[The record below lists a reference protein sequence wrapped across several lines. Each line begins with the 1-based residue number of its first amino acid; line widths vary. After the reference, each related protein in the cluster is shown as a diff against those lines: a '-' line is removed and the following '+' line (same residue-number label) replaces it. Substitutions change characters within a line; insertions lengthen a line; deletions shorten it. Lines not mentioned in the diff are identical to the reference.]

1 MANVSWL
8 KILPVIG
15 TIVKDLV
22 AALADGKITIDEIID
37 TLVDIVTALGLSVTL
52 DATGIQFVKDLLH
65 QIWTAAADKKLT
77 DDETK
82 AIIASISAAF
92 NSKIV

>member
-52 DATGIQFVKDLLH
+52 DATGIQFVKDLLN

>member
-52 DATGIQFVKDLLH
+52 DATGIQFVKDLLN

-92 NSKIV
+92 SSKIV

>member
-15 TIVKDLV
+15 IIVKDLV
-22 AALADGKITIDEIID
+22 AALADGKITVDEIID
-37 TLVDIVTALGLSVTL
+37 TLVDIVTALGLQVTL
-52 DATGIQFVKDLLH
+52 DAKGIQFVKDLLN

-77 DDETK
+77 EEETE

-92 NSKIV
+92 NSKVV